1 MNIREFVDS
10 AKARLIPL
18 YGPREAQSI
27 IGLLYGSVLNVPAY
41 FHVTEPEYTIGA
53 ADEVFLTESMERLC
67 VGEPLQ
73 YVLGKAGFCGLEFKV
88 SPAVL
93 IPRPETEMLC
103 RILIDEVL
111 LPSGRPA
118 PRILDLCTGSGCL
131 AWTLAHY
138 VKGSEVSGVDISE
151 EALKVAASQNVS
163 ENIPEF
169 LLCDILD
176 ESRDIFHG
184 RMFDV
189 IVSNP
194 PYVRDLEKALMRG
207 NVLDFE
213 PSSAL
218 FVPDDDPLVFYRA
231 IARIASGH
239 LAPGGCLAVEINE
252 AFGPEVR
259 DIFISAGFPGAV
271 VRKDLS
277 SRDRFVICG

>member
-1 MNIREFVDS
+1 MALSSLHDISLRILFSFLRKDS
-10 AKARLIPL
+10 ADFGA
-18 YGPREAQSI
+18 S
-27 IGLLYGSVLNVPAY
+27 SVCSD
-41 FHVTEPEYTIGA
+41 G
-53 ADEVFLTESMERLC
+53 
-67 VGEPLQ
+67 
-73 YVLGKAGFCGLEFKV
+73 
-88 SPAVL
+88 
-93 IPRPETEMLC
+93 
-103 RILIDEVL
+103 
-111 LPSGRPA
+111 
-118 PRILDLCTGSGCL
+118 
-131 AWTLAHY
+131 
-138 VKGSEVSGVDISE
+138 
-151 EALKVAASQNVS
+151 